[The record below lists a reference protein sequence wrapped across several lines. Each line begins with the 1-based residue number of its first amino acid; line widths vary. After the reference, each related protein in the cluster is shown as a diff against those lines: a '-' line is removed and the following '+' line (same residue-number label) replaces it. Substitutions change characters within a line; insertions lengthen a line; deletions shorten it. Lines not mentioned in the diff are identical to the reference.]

1 MYKGNYVFEP
11 LREAFMFNQNKRL
24 LLISIWIFF
33 LLFVIS
39 CSSLSDKEKEYLTI
53 TEDKYHHM
61 IPATEIKD
69 QQRTG
74 TCWAY
79 NSLSFFESEAIRM
92 GTADSTIN
100 LSEMYVVYHTY
111 MEKADMYLDNMG
123 KNSFTEGG
131 QDYDTTMVVE
141 RYGIVRESDYK
152 AKNKG
157 YHEKIAKEMKS
168 LLDNT
173 IANYIELNAV
183 PQDVKKDAMSGIKS
197 ILDKRFGEVPKMINY
212 NEKDITPLEYAKDVL
227 GININDYIT
236 LTSFTHLPNNEYVE
250 LELPDN
256 WQHYDRYVN
265 VDLMEMVELV
275 KNSLR
280 MGYSVSYSVDIT
292 EPEID
297 WNNGYLITT
306 EFADGYEKM
315 VSMRQ
320 TLFETGETT
329 DDHGMHI
336 IGMYDNESGY
346 NDWFYLKNSW
356 GGKIGDHGYIH
367 LSEYYFMLKTI
378 SVMLHKDVFTDF
390 EYLLPYFWG

>member
-1 MYKGNYVFEP
+1 MLK
-11 LREAFMFNQNKRL
+11 LNKRL
-24 LLISIWIFF
+24 LLVSLWIFF
-33 LLFVIS
+33 LLLILS
-39 CSSLSDKEKEYLTI
+39 CSSLSDNQKEYLKI
-53 TEDKYHHM
+53 TKDKYHYM
-61 IPATEIKD
+61 VPTTDIKD

-79 NSLSFFESEAIRM
+79 NSLSFFESETIRM
-92 GTADSTIN
+92 GTADNAIN

-111 MEKADMYLDNMG
+111 IEKAETYLDTMG
-123 KNSFTEGG
+123 ENPFTEGG
-131 QDYDTTMVVE
+131 QDYDTMMVIE

-152 AKNKG
+152 AKNRG
-157 YHEKIAKEMKS
+157 YHEKIVKEMKS
-168 LLDNT
+168 LLDKTLTTYSASNT
-173 IANYIELNAV
+173 LPLEAKQEAI
-183 PQDVKKDAMSGIKS
+183 SGIKS
-197 ILDKRFGEVPKMINY
+197 ILDNKFGEVPQMIIY
-212 NEKDITPLEYAKDVL
+212 NEEEITPIEYAKDVL
-227 GININDYIT
+227 GINVNDYIT

-292 EPEID
+292 EPELD
-297 WNNGYLITT
+297 WNNGYLVTT

-336 IGMYDNESGY
+336 IGMYDNETGY

-356 GGKIGDHGYIH
+356 GKKVGDSGYIH
-367 LSEYYFMLKTI
+367 LSEYYFIMKTI